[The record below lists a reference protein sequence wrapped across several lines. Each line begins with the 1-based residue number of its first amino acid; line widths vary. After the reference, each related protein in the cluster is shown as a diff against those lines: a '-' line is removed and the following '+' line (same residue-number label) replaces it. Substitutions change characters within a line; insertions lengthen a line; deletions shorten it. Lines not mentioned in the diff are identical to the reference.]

1 MKKISMAIMWI
12 ALFATTSA
20 AEKETVIKSSI
31 KKVTVYTKGA
41 QIQRR
46 ASYSVSQ
53 GITTLVI
60 EGVSPNIDPNS
71 LQVQASG
78 EIIILDS
85 KYSIFYPQLEPVL
98 NPKNGIPPKV
108 LREISLLQDSIFNI
122 NFDLSEIQYQI
133 DVLNSEK
140 RIIENNGTIKG
151 EGKVNDSI
159 PLLADAIAFYH
170 KKMLELNGQLLK
182 LNRSK
187 QLNTRSHGRM
197 NTRLAKLHNY
207 NENNN
212 FISRPTKPPVHQ
224 VKITISAKASATGSL
239 KLSYLVNNAG
249 WTPSYDLRSS
259 AADSKIN
266 LSYKAQVHQNTGI
279 DWEGVN
285 LSLST
290 NNPYANK
297 TKPTL
302 SPWYLDYHSYRNT
315 DYNEYNQSSKAEII
329 TGGATMDLKNS
340 KKRINDLEMDEDIYD
355 AMTASKF
362 TTMIEH
368 LISVEYE
375 IDLPYSI
382 KSDNLENM
390 VLVSIKDLNTEYMHY
405 AIPKMDLS
413 VYMVARITALG
424 DLNLVPGKAN
434 LFHDG
439 AYLGTTYIDP
449 NTMNDTLDL
458 SLGKDPNLIMKRTL
472 LKSESKQKV
481 VGDKIVKTVSYKI
494 QFKNHKSSTI
504 KLIVQDQ
511 VPVSRNK
518 EIEVSLDNLSKG
530 KVDEVTGLVEWKF
543 KMKPQASEEID
554 IKFTVKYDKTQ
565 NITLAFN

>member
-1 MKKISMAIMWI
+1 MFS
-12 ALFATTSA
+12 FSSH
-20 AEKETVIKSSI
+20 AEKEDVVKSTI
-31 KKVTVYTKGA
+31 KKVTVYTQGA

-46 ASYSVSQ
+46 ASYSVSK

-78 EIIILDS
+78 EIVILDS
-85 KYSIFYPQLEPVL
+85 KYTIFYPQPDPVL
-98 NPKNGIPPKV
+98 NPVNGIPPKI
-108 LREISLLQDSIFNI
+108 LKEISLLQDSIFNVNYDI
-122 NFDLSEIQYQI
+122 SEIQYQI

-159 PLLADAIAFYH
+159 PLLEDAIAFYH

-182 LNRSK
+182 LNRAQ
-187 QLNTRSHGRM
+187 QLKTRDQNRM
-197 NTRLAKLHNY
+197 NTRLVSLQNY
-207 NENNN
+207 NNNNN
-212 FISRPTKPPVHQ
+212 FVNSPTKPPVHQ
-224 VKITISAKASATGSL
+224 VKITISSKESASGRI

-259 AADSKIN
+259 AADRKIN
-266 LSYKAQVHQNTGI
+266 LTYKAQVHQNTGV

-302 SPWYLDYHSYRNT
+302 SPWYLDYYTYRNT
-315 DYNEYNQSSKAEII
+315 TYKEYNQPGNAPSTADVGMTTLSKSAKRRDEMEMADDDFDAL
-329 TGGATMDLKNS
+329 TATN
-340 KKRINDLEMDEDIYD
+340 
-355 AMTASKF
+355 F
-362 TTMIEH
+362 TKMIEH

-382 KSDNLENM
+382 KSDNQENM
-390 VLVSIKDLNTEYMHY
+390 VLVNTKDLNTEFMYY
-405 AIPKMDLS
+405 AIPKLDLS

-424 DLNLVPGKAN
+424 DLNLIPGKAN

-439 AYLGTTYIDP
+439 AYLGNTYIDP

-458 SLGKDPNLIMKRTL
+458 SLGKDPNLVMKRTL
-472 LKSESKQKV
+472 LKNESKEKV

-494 QFKNHKSSTI
+494 ELKNHKNSTI
-504 KLIVQDQ
+504 RLIVQDQ

-518 EIEVSLDNLSKG
+518 EIEVSLDDLSKG
-530 KVDEVTGLVEWKF
+530 KLNEITGIVEWNF
-543 KMKPQASEEID
+543 KMKPQDSEDID

-565 NITLAFN
+565 NVNLAYN